1 MAAGRKTG
9 GRQKGT
15 PNKLPGT
22 PRSVRAP
29 RAPRTRGSAPVVP
42 AVVGANQVRDVCRAM
57 VDNPT
62 YRAKLASR
70 MNSGKIA
77 PAVEQMIWH
86 YAHGKPVET
95 VKLTGGDGGP
105 VQHHVRI
112 TIVKKAG
119 A

>member
-1 MAAGRKTG
+1 M
-9 GRQKGT
+9 
-15 PNKLPGT
+15 PL
-22 PRSVRAP
+22 
-29 RAPRTRGSAPVVP
+29 VVP
-42 AVVGANQVRDVCRAM
+42 ANHVRDVCRTM
-57 VDNPT
+57 VDNLA
-62 YRAKLASR
+62 YRKKLASR
-70 MNSGKIA
+70 MTSGKIA

-86 YAHGKPVET
+86 YAYGKPVET